1 MIKLNSKQFKN
12 PITGT
17 FEGIFSGNGEGVT
30 GVVTASYSVT
40 SSYASNAE
48 LLDGKDSLYFTSTG
62 SFNSFTSS
70 YYQDSASFSSSIS
83 SNKDNIQLLSTYTGS
98 YTTTGSNTFNGN
110 QTISGSLNVIGSDY
124 TNTSASFDT
133 RILENSASITLL
145 SGSYLFS
152 SGGFSTRIST
162 LENFSSSLDA
172 TFASV
177 DQLNSATA
185 SLSSSIGALSS
196 SYLQTSQSFNSFK
209 ASYNTASF
217 TGSYTGDG
225 GGLYNI
231 PASGIVGLNL
241 NAIVSGSV
249 SASISPDNGLQ
260 INTNVN
266 APSFTGSLYGTA
278 SLAISASYYQETD
291 PIFVALSGSF
301 ATTGSNTFQ
310 GTQTITGSNG
320 RLIYTGTTLGLY
332 PTLAEIH
339 ANDDYPWLERFYN
352 DTFST
357 SSAIMAYFGWSDG
370 RFVFH
375 NESTQSIGLQV
386 NGFNAENGLLVYP
399 DKVAFVNNVEVTGS
413 LNVVGGITG
422 SLFGTASFATLAHTA
437 SYVLQAVSSSYA
449 ATASYVA
456 NASSFPFTGSAIIT
470 GSLTVTGSVTATQG
484 FTGSLF
490 GTASFATTA
499 SYTQNALSASYALTA
514 SYLDNYIP
522 PFPFTGSA
530 VITGSL
536 IVTGSVSA
544 TSFIG
549 DGSQLTGIQR
559 TRQFDYSGS
568 YSYQGSAP
576 SGSSVSTSVWDIYR
590 IEIFISGTVDT
601 KFASN
606 AIWADRYTT
615 IYS

>member
-1 MIKLNSKQFKN
+1 
-12 PITGT
+12 
-17 FEGIFSGNGEGVT
+17 
-30 GVVTASYSVT
+30 
-40 SSYASNAE
+40 
-48 LLDGKDSLYFTSTG
+48 
-62 SFNSFTSS
+62 
-70 YYQDSASFSSSIS
+70 
-83 SNKDNIQLLSTYTGS
+83 
-98 YTTTGSNTFNGN
+98 
-110 QTISGSLNVIGSDY
+110 
-124 TNTSASFDT
+124 
-133 RILENSASITLL
+133 
-145 SGSYLFS
+145 
-152 SGGFSTRIST
+152 
-162 LENFSSSLDA
+162 
-172 TFASV
+172 
-177 DQLNSATA
+177 
-185 SLSSSIGALSS
+185 
-196 SYLQTSQSFNSFK
+196 
-209 ASYNTASF
+209 
-217 TGSYTGDG
+217 
-225 GGLYNI
+225 
-231 PASGIVGLNL
+231 
-241 NAIVSGSV
+241 V

-278 SLAISASYYQETD
+278 SLAASASYYQETD

-437 SYVLQAVSSSYA
+437 SYVLQAVSSSFA

-456 NASSFPFTGSAIIT
+456 GASSFPYTGSAEIT
-470 GSLTVTGSVTATQG
+470 GSLTVTGSVTAT
-484 FTGSLF
+484 
-490 GTASFATTA
+490 
-499 SYTQNALSASYALTA
+499 
-514 SYLDNYIP
+514 
-522 PFPFTGSA
+522 
-530 VITGSL
+530 
-536 IVTGSVSA
+536 
-544 TSFIG
+544 SFIG
-549 DGSQLTGIQR
+549 NGSQLTGIQR

-576 SGSSVSTSVWDIYR
+576 SGSSVSSSVWNISR
-590 IEIFISGTVDT
+590 VEIFISGTVDT
-601 KFASN
+601 KNAFNVAWSNRYSAS
-606 AIWADRYTT
+606 
-615 IYS
+615 YS

>member
-12 PITGT
+12 PISGS

-83 SNKDNIQLLSTYTGS
+83 SNKDNIQLLSTFTGS
-98 YTTTGSNTFNGN
+98 YATTGSNTFNGN
-110 QTISGSLNVIGSDY
+110 QIISGSLSISGSDY

-185 SLSSSIGALSS
+185 SLSSSIAILSS
-196 SYLQTSQSFNSFK
+196 SYLESSQSFNTNIQSLIDATSSYIVNSQTGSFVTTESFHNFTS
-209 ASYNTASF
+209 SYTTASF

-278 SLAISASYYQETD
+278 SLAVSASYYQETD

-320 RLIYTGTTLGLY
+320 RLIYTGAPLGLY

-470 GSLTVTGSVTATQG
+470 GSL
-484 FTGSLF
+484 
-490 GTASFATTA
+490 
-499 SYTQNALSASYALTA
+499 
-514 SYLDNYIP
+514 
-522 PFPFTGSA
+522 
-530 VITGSL
+530 

-576 SGSSVSTSVWDIYR
+576 SGSSVSSSVWDIYR

-615 IYS
+615 IYT

>member
-12 PITGT
+12 PISGS

-83 SNKDNIQLLSTYTGS
+83 SNKDNIQLLSTFTGS
-98 YTTTGSNTFNGN
+98 YATTGSNTFNGN
-110 QTISGSLNVIGSDY
+110 QIISGSLSISGSDY

-185 SLSSSIGALSS
+185 SLSSSIAILSS
-196 SYLQTSQSFNSFK
+196 SYLESSQSFNTNIQSLIDATSSYIVNSQTGSFVTTESFHNFTS
-209 ASYNTASF
+209 SYTTASF

-278 SLAISASYYQETD
+278 SLAVSASYYQETD

-470 GSLTVTGSVTATQG
+470 GSL
-484 FTGSLF
+484 
-490 GTASFATTA
+490 
-499 SYTQNALSASYALTA
+499 
-514 SYLDNYIP
+514 
-522 PFPFTGSA
+522 
-530 VITGSL
+530 

-576 SGSSVSTSVWDIYR
+576 SGSSVSASVWDIYR

>member
-12 PITGT
+12 PISGS

-83 SNKDNIQLLSTYTGS
+83 SNKDNIQLLSTFTGS
-98 YTTTGSNTFNGN
+98 YATTGSNTFNGN
-110 QTISGSLNVIGSDY
+110 QIISGSLSISGSDY

-185 SLSSSIGALSS
+185 SLSSSIAILSS
-196 SYLQTSQSFNSFK
+196 SYLESSQSFNTNIQSLIDATSSYIVNSQTGSFVTTESFHNFTS
-209 ASYNTASF
+209 SYTTASF

-278 SLAISASYYQETD
+278 SLAVSASYYQETD

-470 GSLTVTGSVTATQG
+470 GSL
-484 FTGSLF
+484 
-490 GTASFATTA
+490 
-499 SYTQNALSASYALTA
+499 
-514 SYLDNYIP
+514 
-522 PFPFTGSA
+522 
-530 VITGSL
+530 

-576 SGSSVSTSVWDIYR
+576 SGSSVSSSVWDIYR

-615 IYS
+615 IYT

>member
-1 MIKLNSKQFKN
+1 MANSIN
-12 PITGT
+12 IVPNSNDIEVSITENKITVIDATSPNGNVYVTQPTTQVVQVLTGPKGDKGDFPTSGSFNLTGSINVTGSISSNYIQSDFFTGSFYGNGT
-17 FEGIFSGNGEGVT
+17 GIFSGSFSGSVSSDLQDITNNGNVT
-30 GVVTASYSVT
+30 TLPITASSFYGNGFHIVGD
-40 SSYASNAE
+40 AII
-48 LLDGKDSLYFTSTG
+48 TG
-62 SFNSFTSS
+62 SLIVSS
-70 YYQDSASFSSSIS
+70 
-83 SNKDNIQLLSTYTGS
+83 
-98 YTTTGSNTFNGN
+98 SNTFKNIGST
-110 QTISGSLNVIGSDY
+110 QFTGSTSISGSLDINGVDY
-124 TNTSASFDT
+124 GFTSASFDQ
-133 RILENSASITLL
+133 RILNS
-145 SGSYLFS
+145 S
-152 SGGFSTRIST
+152 SSIST
-162 LENFSSSLDA
+162 LSSSFIA
-172 TFASV
+172 FSE
-177 DQLNSATA
+177 
-185 SLSSSIGALSS
+185 
-196 SYLQTSQSFNSFK
+196 
-209 ASYNTASF
+209 SYNTGSF
-217 TGSYTGDG
+217 TGSFIGDG
-225 GGLYNI
+225 SQLT
-231 PASGIVGLNL
+231 GIVSSKW
-241 NAIVSGSV
+241 SGSNPITRDSNV
-249 SASISPDNGLQ
+249 EITGSLRVTNG
-260 INTNVN
+260 IT
-266 APSFTGSLYGTA
+266 ASLYGTA
-278 SLAISASYYQETD
+278 SWAEMAETASYSLFTLSSSYVETASLAVSASYYQETD

-320 RLIYTGTTLGLY
+320 RLIYTGAPLGLY

-470 GSLTVTGSVTATQG
+470 GSL
-484 FTGSLF
+484 
-490 GTASFATTA
+490 
-499 SYTQNALSASYALTA
+499 
-514 SYLDNYIP
+514 
-522 PFPFTGSA
+522 
-530 VITGSL
+530 

-576 SGSSVSTSVWDIYR
+576 SGSSVSSSVWDIYR

-615 IYS
+615 IYT